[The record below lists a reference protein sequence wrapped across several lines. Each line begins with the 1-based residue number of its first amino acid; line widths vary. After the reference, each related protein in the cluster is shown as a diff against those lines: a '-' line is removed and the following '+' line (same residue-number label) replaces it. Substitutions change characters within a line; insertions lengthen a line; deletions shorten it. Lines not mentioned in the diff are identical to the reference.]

1 MGKLSAIGPGGRH
14 PERPRRAPPLLRTLL
29 GEVLRQARHSQRRTL
44 ADVAGAARVSMPYLS
59 ELERGR
65 KEASS
70 EVLAAVCD
78 ALRIELSDVLAE
90 VGRELAAERARRL
103 LADRVAR
110 ELARREGTEIAE
122 SPVVMTP
129 PDAVRRRPAPS
140 PAATPG
146 PQLPGAYR
154 RPGDLHAALAA

>member
-1 MGKLSAIGPGGRH
+1 MGKLSTIGPGGRR
-14 PERPRRAPPLLRTLL
+14 PERPRRATPLLRTLL

-90 VGRELAAERARRL
+90 VGRELAAERARRH

-122 SPVVMTP
+122 VPVVIP
-129 PDAVRRRPAPS
+129 LDAVRRRTAPS
-140 PAATPG
+140 QAATPG